1 MLHKLCYRQ
10 SNNILKAL
18 VHKSA
23 NYYLEPNDIISHRP
37 TLFGYHEPYLK
48 GLVGEAA
55 RTLGDFLLDIGA
67 NIGMS
72 SHHKIEVG
80 AVSASDKSP
89 HGFIVYLQPAA

>member
-23 NYYLEPNDIISHRP
+23 NYYPNPHNITIHRP
-37 TLFGYHEPYLK
+37 TLFGYHEPHLD

-55 RTLGDFLLDIGA
+55 RARGDVLLDIGA
-67 NIGMS
+67 NISMS
-72 SHHKIEVG
+72 SHHI
-80 AVSASDKSP
+80 
-89 HGFIVYLQPAA
+89 I